1 MKSGRG
7 GGGALLDS
15 RLIDDLRRV
24 VGDRWVVCERDSVM
38 DYLLDETPDVVRP
51 KPSSDIVVVKP
62 HSAEEVS
69 EILKVANE
77 RRVPVY
83 PAGGRTGLVG
93 GSIPTEPGIVV
104 SMERFKRIEID
115 EENLMATVGAGVTL
129 GELIEA
135 AERAGLFFPLHPGDE
150 GAFVGGLVATNA
162 GGA

>member
-77 RRVPVY
+77 RRV
-83 PAGGRTGLVG
+83 
-93 GSIPTEPGIVV
+93 
-104 SMERFKRIEID
+104 
-115 EENLMATVGAGVTL
+115 
-129 GELIEA
+129 
-135 AERAGLFFPLHPGDE
+135 
-150 GAFVGGLVATNA
+150 
-162 GGA
+162 

>member
-1 MKSGRG
+1 M
-7 GGGALLDS
+7 LDS

-150 GAFVGGLVATNA
+150 GA
-162 GGA
+162 